1 MSSVR
6 QVQCSVATCRRLF
19 FLCTSCDR
27 GQIYCLVCGPAVVAA
42 TARAKR
48 RRYWRSAK
56 GRRATAARVARHRA
70 KNVTHPG
77 TEELARSETVTSP
90 VAQLVTEASTT
101 TGTESADAPDL
112 TVHVASGARSTST
125 SSSPACAACGV
136 VFLWVRLD
144 YLSRHRSRRS
154 RATRGPPHRRRGALP
169 PGHAPRRAR

>member
-77 TEELARSETVTSP
+77 TEELARSETVMSP

-101 TGTESADAPDL
+101 TGTESADVPDHSS
-112 TVHVASGARSTST
+112 HVASGARST
-125 SSSPACAACGV
+125 SSSPACAACGFV
-136 VFLWVRLD
+136 SPWVRLD
-144 YLSRHRSRRS
+144 YLSRDRSRRS
-154 RATRGPPHRRRGALP
+154 RATRGPPHRRRGAP
-169 PGHAPRRAR
+169 PPVHALR